1 LNNEPITSQAIVQA
15 DGTLPNIETAEA
27 LFVDAASVGAVSGT
41 KVVDKAQ
48 ANIGDTLT
56 YTIRVSNNSGSTA
69 TNLQVVDPIPQDVSF
84 VNGSLTIPAIGT
96 AAYDSANRRVNW
108 QIPALAAS
116 QAVTISL
123 KATVNSLLH
132 SSVILNKAVL
142 TNPSASV
149 SQTLLAASTIVQN
162 VADLSDSSYTAAP
175 ATVGPNGTVTYTL
188 NLLSNGTAAA
198 TGANAHLTIPGLTGV
213 TLVPNSAKATSGSIS
228 QSGSQLNWT
237 AAGPLSIGAVVKISF
252 QVKVSGP
259 LANGTAIPSS
269 ATVQATGTLPTI
281 LTSKATY
288 STVAPAPQ
296 YVLYIPMIYR

>member
-1 LNNEPITSQAIVQA
+1 M
-15 DGTLPNIETAEA
+15 
-27 LFVDAASVGAVSGT
+27 SGT

-56 YTIRVSNNSGSTA
+56 YTITVSNNSSSTA
-69 TNLQVVDPIPQDVSF
+69 TNLQVVDSIPQDVSF
-84 VNGSLTIPAIGT
+84 VNGSLSIPAIGT
-96 AAYDSANRRVNW
+96 ATYDSANRRVNW
-108 QIPALAAS
+108 QIPELVATKE
-116 QAVTISL
+116 VTISL

-149 SQTLLAASTIVQN
+149 SQTLLATSTVVQN

-175 ATVGPNGTVTYTL
+175 ATVGANGTVTYTL

-198 TGANAHLTIPGLTGV
+198 SGANAHLTIPVLTGV
-213 TLVPNSAKATSGSIS
+213 TLVPNSAKASSGSIS

-237 AAGPLSIGAVVKISF
+237 AGGPLAIGAVVKISF
-252 QVKVSGP
+252 QVKVSD
-259 LANGTAIPSS
+259 LLNNGTPIPSS

-288 STVAPAPQ
+288 STVGQAPR
-296 YVLYIPMIYR
+296 YVLYLPVTRR